1 MPLAY
6 DAAHRLPLRRTSI
19 EIYGEL
25 FWACETAD
33 FQRVKL
39 LAAELGPRFN
49 PNAHTIRRFYAF
61 FNPYPF
67 EIPLHVPTRDL
78 GVWDDAGGRFFSLLL
93 LPGLATQTT
102 TARGDQRS
110 EEEIH
115 REWFQ
120 IAEFLLAKGADP
132 NLACFNV
139 RHRYGDWQNKR
150 GGIGREIR
158 YDSVTPLCVAV
169 NNSHVELVQLL
180 LVAGADPNLAKKDD
194 GAEAP
199 IHSFRFEKLLCKG
212 SETQSTMVRIMNIL
226 LAAGADINARTGHRE
241 TLLIRC
247 VHFLAM
253 INESHMDRK
262 WVGRLFVKAI
272 LKTGINVNLGDRAGM
287 TALHYAV
294 VDGRNPHLVKA
305 LLDAGANP
313 KAAPAPQTQAE
324 RDAHL
329 CSYLHPSIVLRYR
342 KEWLPAL
349 SGFAWLRHNEQPT
362 PYEWSEYA
370 RRNPRRHNYLQWLKY
385 HSHLGS
391 YRRRDDDGCNITED
405 LDLVITPGPYRTPLQ
420 LAEHIDSVVHDMLST
435 VKAAIDNGGDASF
448 DEFART
454 MVHRQMIANLVRKKN
469 RWRKL
474 RAASRLVLFF
484 EREMEFRSRPG
495 NIDWE
500 KHKAAAMEGMY

>member
-67 EIPLHVPTRDL
+67 EIPLHVTTRDL
-78 GVWDDAGGRFFSLLL
+78 GVWDDAGAGRCFSLLL

-132 NLACFNV
+132 NLACFNA
-139 RHRYGDWQNKR
+139 RHRYGDWRNKP

-158 YDSVTPLCVAV
+158 YNSVTPLCMAV
-169 NNSHVELVQLL
+169 KTSHVELVQLL
-180 LVAGADPNLAKKDD
+180 LVAGADPNLAQKDD

-199 IHSFRFEKLLCKG
+199 IHSFRLEKLLCRE
-212 SETQSTMVRIMNIL
+212 SESTLIRIMNIL
-226 LAAGADINARTGHRE
+226 LEAGADINARTGHRE
-241 TLLIRC
+241 TLLVRC
-247 VHFLAM
+247 VHYLAKSD
-253 INESHMDRK
+253 ESHGRK
-262 WVGRLFVKAI
+262 NWIGRLFVKAL
-272 LKTGINVNLGDRAGM
+272 LKTGIDVNLGDRAGM

-294 VDGRNPHLVKA
+294 VDGRNPRLVKA

-313 KAAPAPQTQAE
+313 NAAPAPQTQAE

-329 CSYLHPSIVLRYR
+329 CSYLHPSIVRRYR

-349 SGFAWLRHNEQPT
+349 SGFAWLKHSGQPT

-370 RRNPRRHNYLQWLKY
+370 RRNPERHNYLQWLEY
-385 HSHLGS
+385 QSYLGS
-391 YRRRDDDGCNITED
+391 YSRRDDVDCKIQERVN
-405 LDLVITPGPYRTPLQ
+405 LVIPPGPYRTPLQ
-420 LAEHIDSVVHDMLST
+420 LAEHIDSVVHDLYST
-435 VKAAIDNGGDASF
+435 VRAAVDNGGDASF
-448 DEFART
+448 EQFDQT
-454 MVHRQMIANLVRKKN
+454 MVPRLVIANLVRKKN

-484 EREMEFRSRPG
+484 EREMEFRSRPE
-495 NIDWE
+495 NIDFE
-500 KHKAAAMEGMY
+500 KHRNSAMEGMY